1 MPAARNIA
9 FLASETDLAEEAK
22 ARLEG
27 LYGRFAPEEADVIV
41 ALGGDGF
48 MLLDAARHAGDRGPG
63 LRHEPRHGRLP
74 DERLSRG

>member
-9 FLASETDLAEEAK
+9 FLASDTDLAEEAK

-48 MLLDAARHAGDRGPG
+48 MLSTLHATQETRRPG
-63 LRHEPRHGRLP
+63 LRDEPRHGGLP